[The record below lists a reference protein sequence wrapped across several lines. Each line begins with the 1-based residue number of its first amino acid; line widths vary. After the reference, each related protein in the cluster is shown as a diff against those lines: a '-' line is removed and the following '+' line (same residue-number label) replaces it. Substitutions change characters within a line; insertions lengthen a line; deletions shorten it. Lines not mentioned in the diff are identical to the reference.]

1 MLRAMNLVKSFH
13 DPAGGVVH
21 AVAGLSLA
29 VEPGVIYGLLGP
41 NGAGKTTTL
50 RILATLTRPDAGE
63 VHIGDIDA
71 LRHPVEARA
80 RMAYVPAEG
89 GLPARLSALEAV
101 TLFGEV
107 QGVPKAK
114 DRAMELLCS
123 LGAGAYVGRECAQ
136 LSTGMKRRVVL
147 ARALMNDPGLLLL
160 DEPTDGLD
168 VQGRLDVLQLIQSLA
183 AERRAVVL
191 SSHIMGEVERVCQ
204 RACIIHR
211 GLKIAEGSLDELRA
225 LGGAEALDD
234 AFVALLNA
242 EPQP

>member
-1 MLRAMNLVKSFH
+1 MLRALNLVKSFH

-101 TLFGEV
+101 TLFN
-107 QGVPKAK
+107 VPALFSPSIATPLTI
-114 DRAMELLCS
+114 DASPISVTTRRPSGCCS
-123 LGAGAYVGRECAQ
+123 ESNPSP
-136 LSTGMKRRVVL
+136 LSVSPRFHK
-147 ARALMNDPGLLLL
+147 GL
-160 DEPTDGLD
+160 P
-168 VQGRLDVLQLIQSLA
+168 
-183 AERRAVVL
+183 
-191 SSHIMGEVERVCQ
+191 
-204 RACIIHR
+204 
-211 GLKIAEGSLDELRA
+211 
-225 LGGAEALDD
+225 
-234 AFVALLNA
+234 
-242 EPQP
+242 